1 VSGPTLTV
9 VVPALDEEQAIGSTL
24 RRCTA
29 ARAQI
34 MAEAGL
40 GAVEIIAVS
49 DGSTDRTEAIA
60 REIDGVSV
68 LVFEKNRGYGT
79 AIQTGFAYGRGE
91 LVGFLDADGTCD
103 PLFFGPLARAVVDGA
118 DLALGSRMGR
128 DSEMPRIR
136 ALGNAIFAWIL
147 GILAKQRLEDT
158 ASGMR
163 VIRRSALPD
172 LYPLP
177 AGLHFTP
184 AMSARALLEGKLR
197 LVELPM
203 PYAERVG
210 RSKLHVLRDGMRFLT
225 CIVQA
230 AIAYRPARPLL
241 LAAAALAIAALAVA
255 VEPVHF
261 YLGHARLEE
270 WMIYRLLLASLFATS
285 SAIGGMAAVVAEC
298 IAAAAHGRERAH
310 SGATG
315 FLVGLFNR
323 RNRRFAAAFL
333 LGGALLIAAPGIAEY
348 FGTGHVEMHW
358 SRALLASLLV
368 VLALVFGI
376 TTFLLH
382 MLDLIAARRDA
393 GAPPAPPD
401 RIHPARAGV

>member
-24 RRCTA
+24 RRCIA

-136 ALGNAIFAWIL
+136 AVGNAIFAWIL

-210 RSKLHVLRDGMRFLT
+210 AFEAARVARRHALPHLHRAGGDRLSPGAAAAARGSGARARGARGRGGADPLLSRPRAPEGMDDLPPAARVALRDGVRDRGHGRSGGGVHRGRGARARARAQRRDRVPGRL
-225 CIVQA
+225 VQSPQPPL
-230 AIAYRPARPLL
+230 RSGVPARRG
-241 LAAAALAIAALAVA
+241 AADRR
-255 VEPVHF
+255 
-261 YLGHARLEE
+261 ARDRGVLRHRPT
-270 WMIYRLLLASLFATS
+270 WRCT
-285 SAIGGMAAVVAEC
+285 
-298 IAAAAHGRERAH
+298 GRARCSRRCSWCSRSC
-310 SGATG
+310 SGSPRSCSTCS
-315 FLVGLFNR
+315 
-323 RNRRFAAAFL
+323 
-333 LGGALLIAAPGIAEY
+333 I
-348 FGTGHVEMHW
+348 
-358 SRALLASLLV
+358 
-368 VLALVFGI
+368 
-376 TTFLLH
+376 
-382 MLDLIAARRDA
+382 
-393 GAPPAPPD
+393 
-401 RIHPARAGV
+401 